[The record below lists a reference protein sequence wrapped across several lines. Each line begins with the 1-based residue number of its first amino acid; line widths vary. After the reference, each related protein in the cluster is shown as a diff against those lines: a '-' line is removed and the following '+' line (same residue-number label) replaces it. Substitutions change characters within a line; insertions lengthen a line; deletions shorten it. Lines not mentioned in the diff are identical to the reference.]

1 MFDTKNLHPTDVHI
15 KVQNFGPI
23 DQAEIDLRPLTV
35 FVGESNTGKT
45 YLAALIY
52 ALYSSFAGFS
62 RFPWSHHDVLDL
74 RLTRRGLPAY
84 GKEGE
89 IRAILEK
96 LSKDA
101 LPYKFSDLPQR
112 IRVQLQSVLNAPE
125 IFTSQ
130 LIRCFDLSS
139 VSDLIRFTDTSD
151 AEMQILLSV
160 REKDQTLWSV
170 EARDSGSG
178 ITLEG
183 YVNDDLEICPEEIG
197 VPKETLG
204 ILDIASLL
212 RHEIQN
218 GEKTYYLPAARSGLM
233 QSHGVIAS
241 ALIERATRTGLEG
254 FLEPSTFSG
263 MVADFLQAL
272 IRYKERSGSEDQVK
286 GIAKALEDGLL
297 RGQIEV
303 KHPVPGGYPEFL
315 YRPRQTE
322 QTLRMSQVSAMVSEL
337 APLVLFLRGVVCPG
351 DTLIIE
357 EPEAHLHPSAQ
368 TQIALSLAQ
377 LVRAGVRVVVTT
389 HSEWLLQQ
397 IGNLIREGEVM
408 QLGKSNTVPANWLL
422 KGEVGAWW
430 FSGNHKP
437 VAEIPFD
444 RIEGIEPQDYFDI
457 ADKLYNTFVKL
468 EQQLLDEEASRAI
481 E

>member
-1 MFDTKNLHPTDVHI
+1 MNEIRDIQPTSVHI
-15 KVQNFGPI
+15 DVQNFGPI
-23 DQAEIDLRPLTV
+23 EKAEIDLRPLTV

-62 RFPWSHHDVLDL
+62 RFPWAHHDVLDL

-84 GKEGE
+84 GKEEE

-112 IRVQLQSVLNAPE
+112 IRTQLQSVLNAPE
-125 IFTSQ
+125 IFSSQ

-151 AEMQILLSV
+151 AEMQISLSV
-160 REKDQTLWSV
+160 LEKDQTLWSV

-178 ITLEG
+178 ITMEG
-183 YVNDDLEICPEEIG
+183 CVNDDLEICPEEME
-197 VPKETLG
+197 VPRETLG
-204 ILDIASLL
+204 VLDFASLL
-212 RHEIQN
+212 RHEIQG

-241 ALIERATRTGLEG
+241 ALIERATRTGLER

-263 MVADFLQAL
+263 MTADFLQAL
-272 IRYKERSGSEDQVK
+272 IRYKGRSGSEEQVND
-286 GIAKALEDGLL
+286 IAKALEDDLL
-297 RGQIEV
+297 RGQIEI
-303 KHPVPGGYPEFL
+303 KRPLLGGYPEFL
-315 YRPRQTE
+315 YRPQQTE

-368 TQIALSLAQ
+368 TQIALILAQ
-377 LVRAGVRVVVTT
+377 LVRTGVRVVVTT
-389 HSEWLLQQ
+389 HSEWFLQQ

-408 QLGKSNTVPANWLL
+408 QLGKSKPENWLL
-422 KGEVGAWW
+422 KDEVGAWW
-430 FSGNHKP
+430 FSGNKP
-437 VAEIPFD
+437 VVEIPFD

-468 EQQLLDEEASRAI
+468 EQQLLDEEASSAI